1 MTRNSLFGY
10 FSSLQVTRKYNTIF
24 LIPGIKDTGVRCKIQ
39 DVRSKIF
46 AYAVRKVVV
55 HSLDT

>member
-10 FSSLQVTRKYNTIF
+10 FSSLQVTRKYNTVF
-24 LIPGIKDTGVRCKIQ
+24 LIPGIQHTVYRCK
-39 DVRSKIF
+39 KMF